1 MLLAILE
8 LSPSDEKSDEKQ
20 QIVITLNNE
29 IELTSIMV
37 NTQSLASDKP
47 PTSNTNAQPDTEK
60 TVVCSVSDPTYDEIS
75 ETSFN
80 IGNDITI
87 VAPEDS
93 DTSSS
98 RSEETLEREERSTVI
113 MKRRNILV
121 RQSKLDS
128 DLHHPDL
135 TRKRHSFESV
145 HSSNRYLQVMME
157 QRIGEKLRLDI
168 SEALG
173 RISII
178 FTLPQ
183 SKNFTSEKENM

>member
-1 MLLAILE
+1 M
-8 LSPSDEKSDEKQ
+8 
-20 QIVITLNNE
+20 ITLNNE
-29 IELTSIMV
+29 IELTSILV
-37 NTQSLASDKP
+37 NTQSLAQEKPSVSDIGAGSNALA
-47 PTSNTNAQPDTEK
+47 SNTNIQSDNGK
-60 TVVCSVSDPTYDEIS
+60 TAVCSVSDPTYDEIS

-93 DTSSS
+93 DSSSS
-98 RSEETLEREERSTVI
+98 RSEETFEREEVVEERNTVI

-135 TRKRHSFESV
+135 SRKRHSFESV
-145 HSSNRYLQVMME
+145 HSSSRYLQVMIE

-168 SEALG
+168 SQALG

-183 SKNFTSEKENM
+183 SENFTSEKENM